1 MNAANVFRLISLI
14 PERSARWQ
22 SGSLFDGK
30 ASERAELIARFL
42 GWLGPLSSLS
52 KEEQQLLGVRS
63 GGGKVLAEGEGA
75 GEGDEADEALDALD
89 ADEVHGAADDAAIR
103 LPGAGTQIA
112 A

>member
-1 MNAANVFRLISLI
+1 MDATHVFRLISLI

-42 GWLGPLSSLS
+42 GWLGPLNGLS

-63 GGGKVLAEGEGA
+63 GGGKSLADGEGA
-75 GEGDEADEALDALD
+75 GEEADEALDALE
-89 ADEVHGAADDAAIR
+89 ADEAHGAADDAAMR

>member
-63 GGGKVLAEGEGA
+63 GGGKALAEGEGA
-75 GEGDEADEALDALD
+75 GEGDEADEALDA
-89 ADEVHGAADDAAIR
+89 DEVTGAADDAAVR